1 LVEKGYGPN
10 LNFHYSF
17 ETTKPPMRLILEDNS
32 IRLECRES
40 DIAKFKERSEVEE
53 SVIFGGSFGDKFIYA
68 LRTSHSYESLHVTLI
83 ANELRIFVPKSLAYD
98 WYNGDIQGFGEMIDI
113 GEGRELL
120 LRVDRMVEE
129 APMQGPQSDD
139 IKSMEG

>member
-1 LVEKGYGPN
+1 
-10 LNFHYSF
+10 
-17 ETTKPPMRLILEDNS
+17 MRLILEDNS

-68 LRTSHSYESLHVTLI
+68 LRTSHSYEQLHVTLI
-83 ANELRIFVPKSLAYD
+83 ANELRIFVPKSLAYE
-98 WYNGDIQGFGEMIDI
+98 WYNGEIDGFGEMIDI

-120 LRVDRMVEE
+120 LRVDRIVEE
-129 APMQGPQSDD
+129 RPIQGLSSNDSQP
-139 IKSMEG
+139 MEG